1 MKKLHI
7 LGIGNAIVDVLGYCS
22 DDDLDNRGLQKG
34 GMSLI
39 DEDKAQDL
47 YNQLGQT
54 EEHSGGSAANTIA
67 AIASLGLDC
76 AFIGKVKNDQLGEI
90 FEHDLTSIGVAFS
103 TPKASEGPST
113 ARCLIHVT
121 PDAQRTM
128 ATFLG
133 ACVTL
138 APSDIDMQQVK
149 QASITYIEGYLWDS
163 PAAIEAIRQA
173 MHTAREAGNKTAFTL
188 SDTFCV
194 ARHREDFLKLA
205 AEVDILFAN
214 EAEVMALFETSY
226 IDEALEKLSHIC
238 KLAAVTMSEQGV
250 VVITPSERHDVKTD
264 PVAKL
269 VDTTGAG
276 DLFAAGFLYGICKG
290 WTLPECAR
298 LGNKTAGYIIQQLG
312 ARSLKPLSFLL
323 DNSCG
328 ALASTGS

>member
-1 MKKLHI
+1 MSGLAV

-22 DDDLDNRGLQKG
+22 DDDLDNRDLQKG

-39 DEDKAQDL
+39 DEEKAHEL
-47 YNQLGQT
+47 YKQLGQT

-76 AFIGKVKNDQLGEI
+76 GFVGKVKEDQLGEI
-90 FEHDLTSIGVAFS
+90 FEHDLKSIGVAFN
-103 TPKASEGPST
+103 TPKAKGGPST

-138 APSDIDMQQVK
+138 APEDIDLEQVK
-149 QASITYIEGYLWDS
+149 AAAITYVEGYLWDS
-163 PAAIEAIRQA
+163 PAAIEAIKQA
-173 MHTAREAGNKTAFTL
+173 MQTAKDAGNKTAFTL

-205 AEVDILFAN
+205 GEVDILFAN
-214 EAEVMALFETSY
+214 EAEAMALFETSY
-226 IDEALEKLSHIC
+226 IDEALEKLSNTC
-238 KLAAVTMSEQGV
+238 KLAAVTMSEKGV
-250 VVITPSERHDVKTD
+250 VVLTPDERHDIKTD

-276 DLFAAGFLYGICKG
+276 DLFAAGFLYGISQG
-290 WTLPECAR
+290 WPLPACAE

-312 ARSLKPLSFLL
+312 ARSMKPLSFLL
-323 DNSCG
+323 DEVK
-328 ALASTGS
+328 AA